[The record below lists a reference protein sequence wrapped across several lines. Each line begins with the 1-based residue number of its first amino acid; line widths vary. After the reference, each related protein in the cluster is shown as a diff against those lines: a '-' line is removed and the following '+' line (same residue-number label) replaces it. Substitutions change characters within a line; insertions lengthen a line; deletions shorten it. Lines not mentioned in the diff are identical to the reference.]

1 MVQGDQFSELSRF
14 LLGNNL
20 GRTGK
25 QGAAAAAAA
34 MAAGAALPMLLPG
47 SCGPSPGLLEPLA
60 QAKSARERGWG
71 GEEGE
76 GGKGRKGGVSGCRC
90 GRVAPGCMP
99 RNTWMVDP

>member
-34 MAAGAALPMLLPG
+34 VAAGAALPMLLPG

-71 GEEGE
+71 GR
-76 GGKGRKGGVSGCRC
+76 KGREERGGREG
-90 GRVAPGCMP
+90 
-99 RNTWMVDP
+99 